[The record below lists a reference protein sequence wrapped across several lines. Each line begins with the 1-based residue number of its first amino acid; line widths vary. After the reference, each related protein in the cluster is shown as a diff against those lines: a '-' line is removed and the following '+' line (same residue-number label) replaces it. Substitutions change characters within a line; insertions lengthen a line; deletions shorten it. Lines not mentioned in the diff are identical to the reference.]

1 MVKLKKKGCDFV
13 PTLDLSFTVTA
24 IIAVCALLSPIATA
38 IINNQHQIRMKRL
51 EYEHTE
57 RMAQEAHEQEIY
69 EGYVRA
75 AGACIQVQ
83 TNRAYEDFGSYS
95 SLAMY
100 YVPDE
105 IRTDMLL
112 LEKSMWTDNRDSKVD
127 LLAEITIKLRELRQI
142 Q

>member
-1 MVKLKKKGCDFV
+1 M

-38 IINNQHQIRMKRL
+38 LINNQHQIRMKRL

-57 RMAQEAHEQEIY
+57 KMAQEAHEQEIY

-83 TNRAYEDFGSYS
+83 TNGTYQEFGSYS

-100 YVPDE
+100 YVPDD
-105 IRTDMLL
+105 IRSDMLG
-112 LEKSMWTDNRDSKVD
+112 LEKAMRAGNRSSTVD
-127 LLAEITIKLRELRQI
+127 LLAEITVKLRKLRHMQ
-142 Q
+142 